1 MRGPIGARYTEHHH
15 SPIANLATGLPADAT
30 DVSIISCGS
39 SRTNTTMYDGMRS
52 TNSMSSGVR
61 TPYLTAIENL
71 AMGLPA
77 GATDVSIIRCGGVRS
92 AYPDGYIVRSNITV
106 YDGVRSNTNVYD
118 GGRSNNSMYD
128 GVRFSNST
136 GNGSHIPWGIMRN
149 CGVSMEEA
157 EKKFMYG
164 NEKVEK
170 VAKDGVEEVEKVAKD
185 SVDEVNRKD
194 GGTGGSR

>member
-1 MRGPIGARYTEHHH
+1 
-15 SPIANLATGLPADAT
+15 
-30 DVSIISCGS
+30 
-39 SRTNTTMYDGMRS
+39 
-52 TNSMSSGVR
+52 
-61 TPYLTAIENL
+61 
-71 AMGLPA
+71 MGLPA

-92 AYPDGYIVRSNITV
+92 AYPDGYIVRDDITV

-136 GNGSHIPWGIMRN
+136 GIGSHIPWGIMRN